1 MTTPMVTTATQA
13 THPVAVRT
21 QGLNKSFGDGENRL
35 HVLHDINLDLR
46 SGSMNYIVG
55 PSGCGKTTLISI
67 MAGILTAESGETTLF
82 GTPIH
87 QLKSSQKA
95 KFRRENIGFI
105 FQQFN
110 LVATITNA
118 ENVAV
123 PLLIQ
128 GKPHGKAIEQA
139 KLLLE
144 QVGLGDKVNG
154 FPRDLSGGQQQRVA
168 IARALINNPRLVVC
182 DEPTSALDGKTGA
195 QILELLTVVARDPNR
210 CVVVVTHDNRIYKY
224 ADQLIEMEDG
234 RIKSIQQVDHSKPSQ
249 F

>member
-1 MTTPMVTTATQA
+1 MMCASSIISPEQVQP
-13 THPVAVRT
+13 HPIAVGVQR
-21 QGLNKSFGDGENRL
+21 LNKSFGEGENKV
-35 HVLHDINLDLR
+35 HVLHDIDLTLP

-67 MAGILTAESGETTLF
+67 MAGILTAESGETQLF

-87 QLKSSQKA
+87 TLKSSEKA
-95 KFRRENIGFI
+95 RFRRNNIGFI

-110 LVATITNA
+110 LVPTITVT

-128 GKPHGKAIEQA
+128 GVRHEVALEKAA
-139 KLLLE
+139 FMLE
-144 QVGLGDKVNG
+144 QVGLGDKIKA
-154 FPRDLSGGQQQRVA
+154 FARDLSGGQQQRVA

-182 DEPTSALDGKTGA
+182 DEPTSALDGRTGV
-195 QILELLTVVARDPNR
+195 QIMELLKTVASDANR

-224 ADQLIEMEDG
+224 ADQLVEMEDG
-234 RIKSIQQVDHSKPSQ
+234 RIKRIEQNTAKV
-249 F
+249 